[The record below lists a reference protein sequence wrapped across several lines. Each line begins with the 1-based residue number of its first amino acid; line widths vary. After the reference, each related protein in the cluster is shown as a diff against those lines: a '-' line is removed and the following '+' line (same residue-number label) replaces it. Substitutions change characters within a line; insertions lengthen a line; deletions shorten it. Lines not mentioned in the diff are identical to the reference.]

1 METSPQGEVRLKED
15 GISARGTNATDATGI
30 GREGGEPLPVPT
42 GNFKQIS
49 LTNSTIDQRVWDSIS
64 TSADGSV
71 VDPNE
76 NNINDRRDIHYV
88 KVANNLTMLYFYL
101 ESYDLTR
108 AIDRSVHV
116 AIDTNGDGAWDYDVV
131 WYGSSSSRVR
141 VYRSNGNTIFNDNS
155 GNYVDYANGRV
166 EFGVPFSVLGIS
178 PTQTIAMYTST
189 RSGTAYNS
197 GVVDAAPDYAGG
209 NPVYKSYTN
218 VPESSLHGFAIA
230 LVASCIWICIANRSK
245 RNGRVSGRS

>member
-1 METSPQGEVRLKED
+1 METSPQGEVRLRE
-15 GISARGTNATDATGI
+15 GSISARGTDEIAPTDI
-30 GREGGEPLPVPT
+30 GRRGRGPVPVPM

-49 LTNSTIDQRVWDSIS
+49 LTNSAIDQTVWDSIS
-64 TSADGSV
+64 TTADGSV

-88 KVANNLTMLYFYL
+88 KVANNLTMLYFYM
-101 ESYDLTR
+101 ETYDLTKS
-108 AIDRSVHV
+108 IDRPVQV
-116 AIDTNGDGAWDYDVV
+116 VIDTNGDGAWDYDVV
-131 WYGSSSSRVR
+131 WYDSSGRVR
-141 VYRSNGNTIFNDNS
+141 VYNSAGGTVFNDNT

-178 PTQTIAMYTST
+178 STQVISMSTST

-197 GVVDAAPDYAGG
+197 GVVDAAPNYAGG

-218 VPESSLHGFAIA
+218 VPESSLPGFAIA
-230 LVASCIWICIANRSK
+230 LVASSIWIGIAKRLK